1 MARSRSLALTISFG
15 LALQLGLPLPARA
28 DYDQHDAI
36 RDCEHRVN
44 RAEGSSEFKNLVAE
58 ARGRHDYAVSGR
70 TRRSGSDGWS
80 SFQCYV
86 RHGEVTSWN
95 IGRGHHDDKDDD
107 GGDAATA
114 VAIGAGVLGVALI
127 AAAAASAAGDDAPRY
142 DKRRDDW
149 HSYDPFADQQA
160 LRNECQQELVRHL
173 RHDHGP
179 VSSVRLADAHLEGR
193 QLAGHGDVSWANGEF
208 SKITYTCQ
216 YDRTG
221 RVVDGDYRYGSR

>member
-1 MARSRSLALTISFG
+1 MHRSRSVTFAISLA

-28 DYDQHDAI
+28 DYDQRDAI
-36 RDCEHRVN
+36 RDCENQVSRY
-44 RAEGSSEFKNLVAE
+44 EGRSEFKNLVAD
-58 ARGRHDYAVSGR
+58 ARGRHDFAVSGR
-70 TRRSGSDGWS
+70 MRRAGSDNWS
-80 SFQCYV
+80 RFQCSV

-95 IGRGHHDDKDDD
+95 VGHGQDKDDD
-107 GGDAATA
+107 DDGNIATA

-160 LRNECQQELVRHL
+160 LRSECQQELVRHL
-173 RHDHGP
+173 RHDHAP
-179 VSSVRLADAHLEGR
+179 VSSVRLTDAHLHDR
-193 QLAGHGDVSWANGEF
+193 QLAGRGEVSWTDGEF
-208 SKITYTCQ
+208 SRITYTCQ

>member
-1 MARSRSLALTISFG
+1 MLFRS
-15 LALQLGLPLPARA
+15 
-28 DYDQHDAI
+28 
-36 RDCEHRVN
+36 
-44 RAEGSSEFKNLVAE
+44 
-58 ARGRHDYAVSGR
+58 
-70 TRRSGSDGWS
+70 
-80 SFQCYV
+80 
-86 RHGEVTSWN
+86 
-95 IGRGHHDDKDDD
+95 
-107 GGDAATA
+107 
-114 VAIGAGVLGVALI
+114 
-127 AAAAASAAGDDAPRY
+127 DAPSY

-221 RVVDGDYRYGSR
+221 RVVAGGRIDGGRSVANGARASAPATPGRFEVAAPPVN

>member
-1 MARSRSLALTISFG
+1 MPRSLAFSVSLA

-28 DYDQHDAI
+28 DYDQRDAI

-44 RAEGSSEFKNLVAE
+44 RHEGSSEFKNLVAE

-70 TRRSGSDGWS
+70 TRRAGSDDWS
-80 SFQCYV
+80 PFQCTV

-95 IGRGHHDDKDDD
+95 IGRGHHDDEDDD
-107 GGDAATA
+107 GGDAAKA

-149 HSYDPFADQQA
+149 HSYDPFADPQA
-160 LRNECQQELVRHL
+160 LRSECQQELVRHL

-179 VSSVRLADAHLEGR
+179 VSDVRLADAHLQGR
-193 QLAGHGDVSWANGEF
+193 QLADHGEVSWASGEF